1 MSLKEKYQNS
11 KAKINMITPIEPI
24 VNASSRYS
32 IGEAAKIL
40 GVHRNSILNY
50 TKAGLLK
57 CGIRKATKRKF
68 YTGLE
73 ILKFWRTSI

>member
-1 MSLKEKYQNS
+1 M
-11 KAKINMITPIEPI
+11 TPIEPT
-24 VNASSRYS
+24 VNVASRYS
-32 IGEAAKIL
+32 VGEAAKIL

-57 CGIRKATKRKF
+57 YGVRKATKKKF

-73 ILKFWRTSI
+73 LIKFWRASI